1 MTEFEIEILKR
12 FKDIDDKLLKL
23 DKDINNHV
31 HTIGKEMGEMNTR
44 YFGLE
49 KDISWLKNLREEECR
64 EKIIKPDGKESKE
77 DIQTHTKVGMF
88 EKFFWIVST
97 ALISSMIGFIV
108 ARLFA
113 K

>member
-12 FKDIDDKLLKL
+12 FDAVNKRLDGL

-31 HTIGKEMGEMNTR
+31 QTIGREMGKMNAR
-44 YFGLE
+44 AFGLE
-49 KDISWLKNLREEECR
+49 KDIKWLTKLRQEEYSRPKTE
-64 EKIIKPDGKESKE
+64 ENKESKE

-108 ARLFA
+108 AKLFV

>member
-1 MTEFEIEILKR
+1 MTEFEIEILRKFEDTNKR
-12 FKDIDDKLLKL
+12 LDKL

-31 HTIGKEMGEMNTR
+31 QTIGKEMGKMNAL
-44 YFGLE
+44 YVGLG
-49 KDISWLKNLREEECR
+49 KDIEWLTKLRSEECN
-64 EKIIKPDGKESKE
+64 KIKSDGSKESKE

-108 ARLFA
+108 ARLFV